1 MSKVNR
7 VKTVSI
13 LDTSFIEEDEREYGK
28 PRGDDANTR
37 RSKDGASATMNNEK
51 HFCFN
56 ANALV
61 N

>member
-1 MSKVNR
+1 MR
-7 VKTVSI
+7 TVSI

-28 PRGDDANTR
+28 PRGVDANTR
-37 RSKDGASATMNNEK
+37 RSKYGASATKNNEK
-51 HFCFN
+51 HFCYN